1 MTIENKS
8 MVDDILTK
16 ISKEYN
22 LSKET
27 LSSIEYGIKSSSKD
41 FKYYGENSRLLKII
55 KEKYDKDD
63 FFNFEQDI
71 RIEKRLWYNILVE

>member
-1 MTIENKS
+1 MFIAG
-8 MVDDILTK
+8 TK
-16 ISKEYN
+16 A
-22 LSKET
+22 
-27 LSSIEYGIKSSSKD
+27 
-41 FKYYGENSRLLKII
+41 GEII

>member
-1 MTIENKS
+1 MNFIKNDKNPTPLIDTVFTIVEKA
-8 MVDDILTK
+8 
-16 ISKEYN
+16 
-22 LSKET
+22 
-27 LSSIEYGIKSSSKD
+27 
-41 FKYYGENSRLLKII
+41 RLA